1 MNIYMNPRV
10 EIKDE
15 TVLSANWYLLKKMK
29 FAYQNNN
36 GIWETQEREVY
47 DRGNGA
53 VILLY
58 NRKKQSVILTRQFR
72 MPTYVNGNDTG
83 MLIEACAGLLDTDS
97 PEDCIRRETEE
108 ETGYRITNL
117 QKIGESYMS
126 PGSVT
131 ELLHFFAAEYDSRMQ
146 VNEGG
151 GVVDEQEHIEVLELS
166 FADALEMIRQGEI
179 RDAKTIML
187 LQYAQI
193 HRLLQPERKAEH
205 ILIAGPY
212 RSNTGDDPLL
222 IEKNLQLMNEAAF
235 KVYEMGHMPV
245 LGEWYAL
252 PLMNTAGSLATG
264 DEVYDRIFHPSAVR
278 LLSHCDAVLRVGG
291 PSAGADE
298 MVRVAEENGKIVYRN
313 LNEIPVICYGKI

>member
-1 MNIYMNPRV
+1 MNIFINPRV
-10 EIKDE
+10 EIKAE
-15 TVLSANWYLLKKMK
+15 TVLSANWYQLKKMT

-36 GIWETQEREVY
+36 GTWETQEREVY

-53 VILLY
+53 AIFLY
-58 NRKKQSVILTRQFR
+58 NQEKQSVILTRQFR
-72 MPTYVNGNDTG
+72 MPTYVNGNETG

-117 QKIGESYMS
+117 KKISEAYMS

-151 GVVDEQEHIEVLELS
+151 GVAEEQEHIEVLELS

-193 HRLLQPERKAEH
+193 HRLLQLER
-205 ILIAGPY
+205 L
-212 RSNTGDDPLL
+212 RSRFMKWG
-222 IEKNLQLMNEAAF
+222 ICRF
-235 KVYEMGHMPV
+235 
-245 LGEWYAL
+245 LGSG
-252 PLMNTAGSLATG
+252 MH
-264 DEVYDRIFHPSAVR
+264 FH
-278 LLSHCDAVLRVGG
+278 
-291 PSAGADE
+291 
-298 MVRVAEENGKIVYRN
+298 
-313 LNEIPVICYGKI
+313 